1 MSDAKVIPDTNVIV
15 AASIMENIDELGITV
30 KHDFYDQSI
39 QLFSLFSPPKLA
51 EGYAMPQVKAEC
63 FGVLSKAVK
72 DVYVPKRLSDNAAKE
87 KFYDDAVSIISSSE
101 HKMRGLL
108 SRLKKIRLDCSHV
121 QKNLGNVKKMSNDL
135 RELYEQKYRKKQ
147 SRKKESKIRAKPILT
162 EPKWKKEQK
171 EEVVQTHDGQIA
183 REAKQLE
190 RFVRKDNGADERIL
204 AQAITFKN
212 SLSESAPFILLASS
226 DTGFFSPYEHHN
238 YGRSDIVTK
247 EIHKRF
253 GIVCD
258 HPRNIFKMAGGV
270 L

>member
-15 AASIMENIDELGITV
+15 AASIIKNMGELGII

-39 QLFSLFSPPKLA
+39 QLFSLFSYPKCA
-51 EGYAMPQVKAEC
+51 DGYAMPQIKAEC
-63 FGVLSKAVK
+63 FGVLSRAVK
-72 DVYVPKRLSDNAAKE
+72 DVYVPKRLSDDAAKE
-87 KFYDDAVSIISSSE
+87 KFYDDAVGIISSSE
-101 HKMRGLL
+101 HKMRELL
-108 SRLKKIRLDCSHV
+108 SRLKKIKLDCNHV
-121 QKNLGNVKKMSNDL
+121 QKDLKDVKKMSSHL
-135 RELYEQKYRKKQ
+135 RQLYEQKYRKRQ
-147 SRKKESKIRAKPILT
+147 SRRNESKIRAKLILT

-171 EEVVQTHDGQIA
+171 EEVVQTHGRQIA

-190 RFVRKDNGADERIL
+190 RFVRKDNGSDERIL

-212 SLSESAPFILLASS
+212 GLSESAPFILLASS
-226 DTGFFSPYEHHN
+226 DTGFFSPYYSH
-238 YGRSDIVTK
+238 YGRSDTVTE
-247 EIHKRF
+247 EIHRRF